1 MAFKFKVS
9 ARSEW
14 FLGIDRLAAPTGQRD
29 RIIEVNFRYDALPG
43 AVMRLREFLGVV
55 SSAAT
60 WPLAARAQQG
70 QRVRRIGFF
79 SGLAADD
86 PESRARLGAFLAELQ
101 RLGWTDGRNAR
112 IDYRWGV
119 SNVAAATFS
128 LGACQ
133 RRDRRRQSCRPG
145 RL

>member
-1 MAFKFKVS
+1 
-9 ARSEW
+9 
-14 FLGIDRLAAPTGQRD
+14 L
-29 RIIEVNFRYDALPG
+29 NRYDALPG
-43 AVMRLREFLGVV
+43 GVMRRREFLGVV

-112 IDYRWGV
+112 IDYRWGA

-133 RRDRRRQSCRPG
+133 RRDRRRQFCRPG